1 MSISEVKTCPRK
13 AFLHTAVE
21 SGIIKAG
28 ILRGIMKEVLM
39 GSPLTISEPE
49 LERKIQAAF
58 AAKAGRLL
66 PFEAEAEQARMN
78 VLLWRYL
85 EFEHNQKGSTIL
97 AENFTNKVMVM
108 GKEQTI
114 SAHRLIDR
122 GQGLECIRY
131 LYKQPDVSYHSSKSP
146 VEKDPDLLA
155 LQRAGEAEAAKLG
168 ITGKLV
174 FGSFYYMKSRRDRA
188 RELDPQFESQ
198 LGANIVN
205 HHFTSGEEANL
216 AKELSGLKPDV
227 AVCTGNEA
235 DCYNCSFNDLCHT
248 EFVKRS
254 LEEKKTVE
262 EAPLDSIHMTPNQR
276 QFVDFD
282 SGECRVNAVAGSGK
296 TTIVTLRTL
305 RLIEEGC
312 KPEEIL
318 MITFTDKACGEMQS
332 RLRRYAGGATLKD
345 LAIDTDKIVV
355 RTFNSF
361 GQELLDAHY
370 SKLGFTQPPQLVDE
384 IMKKDIIVGL
394 LDKHRSLPMDYR
406 NPFLDLPNACGAVI
420 QVGRIIDSLKAN
432 HVETVVQAEAML
444 SRDLQP
450 RAKEL
455 LEIYEAYNAK
465 LVELNRIDYED
476 QLRLILKL
484 KAFGVFEALPYRH
497 IVVDEFQDSN
507 GNQISLILEMAKAA
521 KKLESIVVVGDELQ
535 AIYGFRDATP
545 ENLVNFS
552 NFFPGMVDIPL
563 EDNFR
568 SQSPIIAMANRIL
581 SREARIAKVI
591 KAHRTEE
598 GVEPVLM
605 DIEKPDAERELYVKQ
620 TRKLLRD
627 GVKPR
632 DIAVLCRTKSELIAV
647 QKEMEDAG
655 IPTILRVPEVVG
667 DAPYVK
673 AIIGLAAFLLDHN
686 DSLGLAVY
694 RKSLGEDP
702 FDTAALKMDAE
713 ELARRY
719 DGLDSESE
727 RISFFTG
734 MIQDACED
742 YIAKA
747 FAEDVMSKGFHTAA
761 EVFRYC
767 VKYRDYKVKE
777 TKSTAREDADA
788 VNLITVHS
796 AKGLEWPVVLLSL
809 KKFRP
814 ASEEE
819 HRLLYVAVTRAKEKL
834 LITYNKKQQTLIALV
849 S

>member
-1 MSISEVKTCPRK
+1 MSITELNTCPRK
-13 AFLHTAVE
+13 AFLHSTVDM
-21 SGIIKAG
+21 GVIKAS
-28 ILRGIMKEVLM
+28 ILRGIMKDVLLA
-39 GSPLTISEPE
+39 SPFNITEKE
-49 LERKIQAAF
+49 LRKKIQDAF
-58 AAKAGRLL
+58 AAKATRLL
-66 PFEAEAEQARMN
+66 PFEAEAEEARME

-85 EFEHNQKGSTIL
+85 EFERYQTHTVL
-97 AENFTNKVMVM
+97 AENFVNKVKVM
-108 GKEQTI
+108 GEDHSV

-122 GQGLECIRY
+122 GTAIECIRY
-131 LYKQPDVSYHSSKSP
+131 LYKQPDVAYRSRKDP
-146 VEKDPDLLA
+146 PEKNPDLLA
-155 LQRAGEAEAAKLG
+155 LQRTGEAEAAKLG
-168 ITGKLV
+168 ITGKPV
-174 FGSFYYMKSRRDRA
+174 FGSFYYMKA
-188 RELDPQFESQ
+188 RQDSSKMLDPNFEART
-198 LGANIVN
+198 GANIIN
-205 HHFTSGEEANL
+205 HHFNPGEEAAL
-216 AKELSGLKPDV
+216 AKLYAGQKPDV
-227 AVCTGNEA
+227 ANCSDDPR
-235 DCYNCSFNDLCHT
+235 DCYDCIFNDLCHT

-254 LEEKKTVE
+254 LEETETVE
-262 EAPLDSIHMTPNQR
+262 ETPLDSIHMTPSQR
-276 QFVDFD
+276 QFVGFE

-318 MITFTDKACGEMQS
+318 MITFTDKACGEMRS
-332 RLRRYAGGATLKD
+332 RLHRYAAGTTLKD
-345 LAIDTDKIVV
+345 LHIDTDKIVV

-361 GQELLDAHY
+361 GQGLLDAHY
-370 SKLGFTQPPQLVDE
+370 AKLGFTEAPQLVDDVL
-384 IMKKDIIVGL
+384 KKDIIVSL
-394 LDKHRSLPMDYR
+394 LDKHRTLPIDYR
-406 NPFLDLPNACGAVI
+406 NPFMDLPNVCGAVV
-420 QVGRIIDSLKAN
+420 QMGKIIDSLKAN
-432 HVETVVQAEAML
+432 HVETEEQAAQLL
-444 SRDLQP
+444 SMNLQS
-450 RAKEL
+450 RAREI
-455 LEIYEAYNAK
+455 LEIYNAYNAK
-465 LVELNRIDYED
+465 LVELNKIDYED

-484 KAFGVFEALPYRH
+484 KAFGVFEDLPYRH

-521 KKLESIVVVGDELQ
+521 KNLESIVVVGDELQ

-552 NFFPGMVDIPL
+552 KYFPSMIDIPL

-568 SQSPIIAMANRIL
+568 SQSPIIEMANRIL
-581 SREARIAKVI
+581 AREARIAKVI
-591 KAHRTEE
+591 KAHRKEA
-598 GVEPVLM
+598 GIAPVLM
-605 DIEKPDAERELYVKQ
+605 EIDKPEAERELYVKQ
-620 TRKLLRD
+620 TKKLLRD

-632 DIAVLCRTKSELIAV
+632 DIAVLCRTKNELIAI

-673 AIIGLAAFLLDHN
+673 AIIAIASFLLNHEDTL
-686 DSLGLAVY
+686 SLALY

-702 FDTAALKMDAE
+702 FDMDALKKEAE
-713 ELARRY
+713 ELGKKY
-719 DGLDSESE
+719 DELTSEAE
-727 RISFFTG
+727 RITFFVG
-734 MIQDACED
+734 MIRHACED

-747 FAEDVMSKGFHTAA
+747 FAEDVMSKGFHTAT
-761 EVFRYC
+761 EIYRYC

-834 LITYNKKQQTLIALV
+834 LITYNKKQETLVALLK
-849 S
+849 